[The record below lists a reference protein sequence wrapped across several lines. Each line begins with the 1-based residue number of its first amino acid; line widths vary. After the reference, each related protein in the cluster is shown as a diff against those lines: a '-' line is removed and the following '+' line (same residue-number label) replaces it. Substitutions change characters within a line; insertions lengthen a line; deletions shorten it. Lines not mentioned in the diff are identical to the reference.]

1 MAKFSKDEIYT
12 ATQMVR
18 NFSSILNDISQ
29 AKKKRAFIVKNNRF
43 EAVMINMEEYERLSE
58 AITLLE
64 AIYNRKKES

>member
-58 AITLLE
+58 AVTLLE
-64 AIYNRKKES
+64 AMYDRKKES